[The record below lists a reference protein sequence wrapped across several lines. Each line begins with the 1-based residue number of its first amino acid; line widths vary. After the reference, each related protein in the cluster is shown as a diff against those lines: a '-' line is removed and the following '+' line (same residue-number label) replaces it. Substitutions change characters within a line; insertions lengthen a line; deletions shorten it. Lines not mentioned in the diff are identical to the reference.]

1 MEKKVFG
8 TRAIGLIAA
17 LAASSLAYAGGGATG
32 GATEITQLLNKAELV
47 AQVGESVQTTSN
59 TLMSAQATMQQLR
72 QLAPS
77 TIAQMSG
84 VPIDQV
90 QKLANAYTVM
100 SRSVGVYKD
109 ASDVLR
115 KAADD
120 SQRLGITPSELLR
133 YKADAAY
140 KHGGVYKQTYEQ
152 EQEKLARLG
161 EVSKDVQ
168 QQAEQVKSIDANVK
182 GIQFLAGQNVKM
194 QASLVQLNDSIQTAN
209 VNAAMEAA
217 AQQEKEGVHAGNL
230 SKMKELSD
238 KKEQEMRD
246 GLSKLAPPGPTEVRM
261 FK

>member
-1 MEKKVFG
+1 MEKTVFG
-8 TRAIGLIAA
+8 TRAVGLIAA

-109 ASDVLR
+109 ASDVLQ

-182 GIQFLAGQNVKM
+182 GIQFLAGK
-194 QASLVQLNDSIQTAN
+194 T
-209 VNAAMEAA
+209 
-217 AQQEKEGVHAGNL
+217 
-230 SKMKELSD
+230 
-238 KKEQEMRD
+238 
-246 GLSKLAPPGPTEVRM
+246 
-261 FK
+261 

>member
-1 MEKKVFG
+1 MERKIPG

-17 LAASSLAYAGGGATG
+17 LSLSVSAHAGGGMTG
-32 GATEITQLLNKAELV
+32 GATEVTQIMNHVELIS
-47 AQVGESVQTTSN
+47 QVGEAVQTTSN

-77 TIAQMSG
+77 TIAQMAG

-152 EQEKLARLG
+152 EQEKLAAL
-161 EVSKDVQ
+161 EAVSKDVQ

-194 QASLVQLNDSIQTAN
+194 QASLVQLNHSIQTAN
-209 VNAAMEAA
+209 ANAAREAKE
-217 AQQEKEGVHAGNL
+217 QQEKEGAHAGNL

>member
-1 MEKKVFG
+1 
-8 TRAIGLIAA
+8 
-17 LAASSLAYAGGGATG
+17 
-32 GATEITQLLNKAELV
+32 
-47 AQVGESVQTTSN
+47 
-59 TLMSAQATMQQLR
+59 MSAQATMQQLR

-152 EQEKLARLG
+152 EQAKLAAL
-161 EVSKDVQ
+161 EAVSKDVQ

-209 VNAAMEAA
+209 ANAAMESEKAKNEAGDRAKRAA
-217 AQQEKEGVHAGNL
+217 EADEQYRASL
-230 SKMKELSD
+230 
-238 KKEQEMRD
+238 KKSNDARNAID
-246 GLSKLAPPGPTEVRM
+246 TSGM